1 MSKLRGA
8 VAAGAA
14 VGLALSGAAAWAGT
28 ADGQG
33 AQKSG
38 LSPTA
43 GSMSSQ
49 CNPGSG
55 ANTNGFSIL
64 NAPGKVGA
72 VNKINGEVSLKRATP
87 NTTYVVNP
95 ADSSNNCRPVAMLTT
110 NNVGNGNAHINVTPG
125 MAGTY
130 YVVLQ
135 DGMMNEVFASA
146 PKPLQ

>member
-1 MSKLRGA
+1 M
-8 VAAGAA
+8 GAA
-14 VGLALSGAAAWAGT
+14 RKATIAGIGIALAVSGSALAGT

-43 GSMSSQ
+43 GDMNSQ
-49 CNPGSG
+49 CNSGTG
-55 ANTNGFSIL
+55 ANTNGFAIL

-72 VNKINGEVSLKRATP
+72 VQKVNGEVSLKRATP
-87 NTTYVVNP
+87 NTTYIVNLSQG
-95 ADSSNNCRPVAMLTT
+95 DKNCMPVAMLTT
-110 NNVGNGNAHINVTPG
+110 NNVGNGNAHINVSPG

-135 DGMMNEVFASA
+135 NSMMQEVFASA
-146 PKPLQ
+146 PVPLR